1 MASRRFYLTLLAV
14 AALAFVVSF
23 SLARALR
30 DEPAP
35 APRVA
40 PPVREL
46 GPPASFPPAPSRAVG
61 IES

>member
-1 MASRRFYLTLLAV
+1 MASRRFYLTLLALAV
-14 AALAFVVSF
+14 LAFVVSF
-23 SLARALR
+23 SVARALR

-35 APRVA
+35 EPRGA

-46 GPPASFPPAPSRAVG
+46 GPPASFPPAPPRAAG